1 VDITARL
8 WPVQPTVGINPYA
21 STSALLCH
29 LLSHCAGNMR
39 AHAFP
44 GLEWSRS
51 PVEALRY
58 ARSRILPSKVALSE
72 LESTEK
78 VMPALRT
85 IPWYGQHHA
94 IRIVRWLF
102 TRPPRVQ
109 TMRTVVDALAG
120 IGT

>member
-8 WPVQPTVGINPYA
+8 WPVQPTVGISPYA

-44 GLEWSRS
+44 GLEWSCS
-51 PVEALRY
+51 PVEA
-58 ARSRILPSKVALSE
+58 PSKVALSE

-78 VMPALRT
+78 MMPALRT
-85 IPWYGQHHA
+85 IPWYCQHHA